1 MHIVNVWGMFFCF
14 ALPLII
20 SIYLVYLEGIE
31 EGKERIIKNKRNVR
45 RVK

>member
-1 MHIVNVWGMFFCF
+1 MITINIWGMFFCF

-20 SIYLVYLEGIE
+20 SIYLVHLEGIE
-31 EGKERIIKNKRNVR
+31 EGKKRIIKNKRNVR